1 MQPHGNG
8 IGEISVPTMTATG
21 LPPIASWNT
30 TKRVGLPELRGT
42 YRFPRRIRC
51 IVNQPVKMLSRR
63 LQSGLIGH
71 GIPKFVYLA
80 WDSTRTKLERNLP
93 SVAAR

>member
-1 MQPHGNG
+1 LVK
-8 IGEISVPTMTATG
+8 SRVPTMTATG

-42 YRFPRRIRC
+42 YRFPRQHPLHDP
-51 IVNQPVKMLSRR
+51 VTNNQPVKMLSRR
-63 LQSGLIGH
+63 LQSGLFGH
-71 GIPKFVYLA
+71 GMPKVVYLA

-93 SVAAR
+93 TVAAR

>member
-30 TKRVGLPELRGT
+30 TKRVGLPDNRH
-42 YRFPRRIRC
+42 
-51 IVNQPVKMLSRR
+51 NQPVKMLSRR